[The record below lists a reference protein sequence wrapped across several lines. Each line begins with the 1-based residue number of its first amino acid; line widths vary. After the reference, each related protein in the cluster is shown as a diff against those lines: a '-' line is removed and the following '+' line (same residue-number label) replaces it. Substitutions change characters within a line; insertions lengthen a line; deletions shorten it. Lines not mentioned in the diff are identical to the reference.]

1 MFFQGNEKY
10 NCATYLRLSRSDGD
24 QQESNSIKNQRA
36 LLNDYMGKHP
46 ELHKFDEY
54 VDDGY
59 SGTNFERPDFK
70 RMMQDIEKRN
80 VNCIIVKDLSR
91 FGRNYIET
99 GRYLERIFPFMG
111 VRFIAIND
119 HYDSAEENDDK
130 GRILIPFN
138 NLINDTYCR
147 DISLRVRSHL
157 DVKRKEGQFIGSFA
171 GYGYRKDPKDKNH
184 LIIDEYAA
192 GIVQEIFKQKL
203 NGMSS
208 QHIASHLNELGVLPP
223 NEYKRANGFNYT
235 CGFQAG
241 RIAQKTDGAL
251 IGNIDQFIGKVNEI
265 LFVVYT
271 ERVRI
276 EENGSKTDVTRLI
289 SARMANE
296 FERGLYYGK
305 NE

>member
-1 MFFQGNEKY
+1 M
-10 NCATYLRLSRSDGD
+10 
-24 QQESNSIKNQRA
+24 
-36 LLNDYMGKHP
+36 
-46 ELHKFDEY
+46 
-54 VDDGY
+54 
-59 SGTNFERPDFK
+59 
-70 RMMQDIEKRN
+70 
-80 VNCIIVKDLSR
+80 
-91 FGRNYIET
+91 
-99 GRYLERIFPFMG
+99 
-111 VRFIAIND
+111 
-119 HYDSAEENDDK
+119 
-130 GRILIPFN
+130 
-138 NLINDTYCR
+138 
-147 DISLRVRSHL
+147 
-157 DVKRKEGQFIGSFA
+157 KRKEGQFIGSFA
-171 GYGYRKDPKDKNH
+171 GYGYRKDPKDNNH

-192 GIVQEIFKQKL
+192 GIVQEIFKSKL

-208 QHIASHLNELGVLPP
+208 QRIASHLNELGVLPP

-289 SARMANE
+289 SARMATE